1 MSILDIFLMVFGLL
15 VTLVSV
21 IFTKKRMRQVGATP
35 VEAAQALKR
44 IAAGDFY
51 SHIQLIPGDTTS
63 MMATMKRM
71 SDMLA
76 TLQADVDNMRVE
88 HCVGNTDV
96 VVDVSKFSGA
106 YRALATGV
114 NDIVNEHLVVNKKV
128 MSCIQELSIGNMDA
142 VLEPFPGKRAFINHV
157 VESMCSNLNTLI
169 ADIQY
174 MSQEHDAGATDV
186 MLDPNKYQGC
196 FGAMAGYVNTM
207 VMGHIAVN
215 SQAMACIKKI
225 AEGDF
230 NAPPVQFSGN
240 NALVNHTVDQLRV
253 NLNALS
259 VDTAALAQAVISG
272 EMAAS
277 VNAGKYQGGYLQIVK
292 NINAT
297 VDAAAKSLA
306 VLERQQ
312 EAQLFE
318 QQQVLEASQANE
330 YSGFNQLCQQ
340 VLPVWSGQVVLAR
353 SHMEEQVSALTTSFA
368 NLIRQLAVASA
379 AHQSTASV
387 IDDGSAGGVVALFND
402 SQDKLNSIVA
412 SLRLATEMQS
422 SLMQEIIRLS
432 SFTDDLKKMASE
444 VRGIA
449 NQTNLV
455 ALNAAIEAAR
465 AGEAGRAFSVVA
477 SEVRKLSA
485 LSGDTGK
492 RISEKVEVVNNAIA
506 ATMAMSQKH
515 TERDAEMVANSEQ
528 LIKHVLD
535 QLRSTTD
542 SLSEAATEFR
552 NESVVIRHEVEGA
565 MVALQ
570 FQDRVSQMLGHVYQ
584 DIDKL
589 SSRLAAENV
598 ADIHSI
604 NADEWLG
611 DLAGT
616 YTMAEQ
622 LTVHHGDGMPVLS
635 IVQNIAAESEI
646 TFF

>member
-1 MSILDIFLMVFGLL
+1 MSILDILLIVFGFL

-21 IFTKKRMRQVGATP
+21 VFTKKCMRQVGATP
-35 VEAAQALKR
+35 VEAACILNK
-44 IAAGDFY
+44 IAAGDF
-51 SHIQLIPGDTTS
+51 STHIQLIPGDTTS

-76 TLQADVDNMRVE
+76 SLQADVDSMCVE
-88 HCVGNTDV
+88 HRVGNIDV
-96 VVDVSKFSGA
+96 VMDVSKFSGT
-106 YRALATGV
+106 YRALATSV
-114 NDIVNEHLVVNKKV
+114 NVMVNEHLFVNEKV
-128 MSCIQELSIGNMDA
+128 MSCIQELSIGNLDA
-142 VLEPFPGKRAFINHV
+142 MLEPFPGKRAFINYA
-157 VESMCSNLNTLI
+157 VEIMRGNLKTLI
-169 ADIQY
+169 TDIQH
-174 MSQEHDAGATDV
+174 MSQEHGAGATDV
-186 MLDPNKYQGC
+186 MLDSNKYQGG
-196 FGAMAGYVNTM
+196 FSTMADYVNAM

-215 SQAMACIKKI
+215 SQTMACIKNI
-225 AEGDF
+225 AEGNF
-230 NAPPVQFSGN
+230 NAPLVQFHGN
-240 NALVNHTVDQLRV
+240 NALVNHTVDQLCV

-259 VDTAALAQAVISG
+259 ADAAALAQAVISG

-277 VNAGKYQGGYLQIVK
+277 VNADKYQGGYLQIVESI
-292 NINAT
+292 NIT
-297 VDAAAKSLA
+297 VDTAAKSL
-306 VLERQQ
+306 VTLEHLQ
-312 EAQLFE
+312 EAKLFE
-318 QQQVLEASQANE
+318 QQQVIEACQANE
-330 YSGFNQLCQQ
+330 INGFNQLCRQ
-340 VLPVWSGQVVLAR
+340 VLPVWSGHVVLAR

-379 AHQSTASV
+379 AHQSTASG
-387 IDDGSAGGVVALFND
+387 IDDGSAGSVVALFND
-402 SQDKLNSIVA
+402 SQDRLNSIVA

-422 SLMQEIIRLS
+422 SLMQEIISLS
-432 SFTDDLKKMASE
+432 SFTDDLKEMASE

-506 ATMAMSQKH
+506 ATMALSRKH
-515 TERDAEMVANSEQ
+515 TERDAEMVSNSEQ
-528 LIKHVLD
+528 LITHVLD
-535 QLRSTTD
+535 QLRLTTD
-542 SLSEAATEFR
+542 NLSESATKFR

-570 FQDRVSQMLGHVYQ
+570 FQDRVSQMLGLVYQ

-589 SSRLAAENV
+589 SSRLAAKN
-598 ADIHSI
+598 ASDIHII

-611 DLAGT
+611 DLAST

-622 LTVHHGDGMPVLS
+622 LTIHHGDGAPVLS
-635 IVQNIAAESEI
+635 VFQNIATESEI